1 MYEFWFSNTLSKLT
15 YRMES
20 LFPPRFRANVCVAWD
35 RQVFQHPGDM
45 KIYLHS
51 LVLCLLFTYSAEE
64 YHGYAPKGDA
74 TCYLPPC
81 IVAV

>member
-1 MYEFWFSNTLSKLT
+1 MCSMGQASVPTPRGYEDIFTLLFS
-15 YRMES
+15 
-20 LFPPRFRANVCVAWD
+20 A
-35 RQVFQHPGDM
+35 
-45 KIYLHS
+45 
-51 LVLCLLFTYSAEE
+51 VLCLLFTYSAEE